1 MNTPR
6 DNFTSNSAELLKRK
20 SGAMSSFSVIDT
32 GNEEVVR
39 ENYIK
44 DKMDENNSVN
54 FFGRH
59 FNRFVMVTHI
69 NIFLYSCGFWIQLAV
84 FPYLTKQ
91 LGADPV
97 TFGYLQTT
105 FAVVQLAGGP
115 LFGRFGDLFGSRQAM
130 MLAFASASVS
140 YFLLFIS
147 SSIPLLFVSRLPSVF
162 MHAMQAGQMI
172 VTDVCSPSKRADAL
186 GKLGISYGVGM
197 VVGPMIGGI
206 VSRLFSIEKGA
217 LVACV
222 LSLVSI
228 VITFLYVPASV
239 KKSAASQDSNI
250 FSLSKIL
257 RLLRAPG
264 AFFLLTIKMGT
275 GVPMGIFQSMF
286 SVVALERFQLP
297 PDQNSYVMS
306 YVGVMAMMVQGV
318 GIGYVTKSFDQNR
331 ILAGSAMSLM
341 LGYFMM
347 TFASNMWH
355 MCAVFIPLIVGLTFQ
370 NVVTTSALT
379 RTVSSADTGAM
390 LGLSMAVNSLIR
402 SVSPTVGGYMLTR
415 FGFESFGYLGC
426 AVSAVITGVLFY
438 RARKE
443 EGHVVKP

>member
-1 MNTPR
+1 MAEMNSQR
-6 DNFTSNSAELLKRK
+6 DNLSSNGAELSLRK
-20 SGAMSSFSVIDT
+20 TGTMSSSSVIDT
-32 GNEEVVR
+32 GTEELESK
-39 ENYIK
+39 ENSTE
-44 DKMDENNSVN
+44 DKMDGNNFVTL
-54 FFGRH
+54 FGRR

-69 NIFLYSCGFWIQLAV
+69 NIFLYSCGFWVQQSV
-84 FPYLTKQ
+84 FPYLSKQ

-140 YFLLFIS
+140 YFLLSVS
-147 SSIPLLFVSRLPSVF
+147 SSIPLLFVSRLPSIF

-172 VTDVCSPSKRADAL
+172 VTDVCSPDKRADAL

-197 VVGPMIGGI
+197 VVGPMVGGT

-222 LSLVSI
+222 LSLISI
-228 VITFLYVPASV
+228 VITYVYVPSSV
-239 KKSAASQDSNI
+239 KKSSSQDSNI
-250 FSLSKIL
+250 FSPSKIL
-257 RLLRAPG
+257 RLLQAPG

-275 GVPMGIFQSMF
+275 GLFFLMLKSMF

-297 PDQNSYVMS
+297 PQQNSFVMS

-318 GIGYVTKSFDQNR
+318 GIGYVTKSFDENR

-341 LGYFMM
+341 LGYLMI
-347 TFASNMWH
+347 TFATSIWH
-355 MCAVFIPLIVGLTFQ
+355 MCVVFIPLIVGLTFQ

-379 RTVSSADTGAM
+379 HTVSPTDTGAM

-402 SVSPTVGGYMLTR
+402 SVSPTIGGYMLTR
-415 FGFESFGYLGC
+415 FGFESFGYLGFI
-426 AVSAVITGVLFY
+426 ASSTVTVVLLY
-438 RARKE
+438 KRRSY
-443 EGHVVKP
+443 

>member
-1 MNTPR
+1 MSSTR
-6 DNFTSNSAELLKRK
+6 DKVSSTGAQITSRK
-20 SGAMSSFSVIDT
+20 AGNMSSFSVNTGSDDVGEGGID
-32 GNEEVVR
+32 N
-39 ENYIK
+39 
-44 DKMDENNSVN
+44 KMEANHSVTLL
-54 FFGRH
+54 GRK
-59 FNRFVMVTHI
+59 FNRFVMVTHL
-69 NIFLYSCGFWIQLAV
+69 NIFLYSCGFWVQQAV

-147 SSIPLLFVSRLPSVF
+147 NSIPLLFVSRLPSVF

-197 VVGPMIGGI
+197 VVGPMIGGL
-206 VSRLFSIEKGA
+206 VSRFFSIEKGA
-217 LVACV
+217 LVACI
-222 LSLVSI
+222 LSIVSI
-228 VITFLYVPASV
+228 GITFFYVPSSV
-239 KKSAASQDSNI
+239 KKSPAQQDSNI
-250 FSLSKIL
+250 FSPGKIL
-257 RLLRAPG
+257 QLLAAPG
-264 AFFLLTIKMGT
+264 ALFLLIIKMGT

-297 PDQNSYVMS
+297 ADQNSYIMS
-306 YVGVMAMMVQGV
+306 YVGVMAMIVQGV
-318 GIGYVTKSFDQNR
+318 GIGFVTKSFDENR
-331 ILAGSAMSLM
+331 ILAGSAISLM
-341 LGYFMM
+341 LGYFMI
-347 TFASNMWH
+347 TFVSSIWH
-355 MCAVFIPLIVGLTFQ
+355 MCIVFIPLIVGLTFQ

-379 RTVSSADTGAM
+379 RTVSQADTGAM

-402 SVSPTVGGYMLTR
+402 SVSPTIGGYMLTK
-415 FGFESFGYLGC
+415 FGFESFGYLGFV
-426 AVSAVITGVLFY
+426 ASAVVTVVLIY
-438 RARKE
+438 RGKE
-443 EGHVVKP
+443 KGDLVRP